1 MAIRSRDDI
10 VASMRTIIGERD
22 DDEALNFIED
32 LTDTLDDYDTKVS
45 DTTDWKSKY
54 ESNDKEWR
62 EKYRERFFEGKADG
76 ISNVDEVEETDTN
89 TVKSF
94 DELFKVE

>member
-32 LTDTLDDYDTKVS
+32 LTDTLDDYDTRVS

-54 ESNDKEWR
+54 ETNDREWR
-62 EKYRERFFEGKADG
+62 EKYRERFFEGKPEGTND
-76 ISNVDEVEETDTN
+76 VDEIEETDTVE
-89 TVKSF
+89 VKSF
-94 DELFKVE
+94 DDLFKVE

>member
-1 MAIRSRDDI
+1 MAIRSREDI

-22 DDEALNFIED
+22 DDEALGFIED
-32 LTDTLDDYDTKVS
+32 LTDTLDDYDVRVS
-45 DTTDWKSKY
+45 DSTDWKEKF

-62 EKYRERFFEGKADG
+62 EKYRERFFEGKSSEKDD
-76 ISNVDEVEETDTN
+76 VDEVEETDTN

-94 DELFKVE
+94 DDLFKVE